1 MIIRMR
7 NWSNVLE
14 VKDICDVNKTW
25 TFYLNPLLGTPV
37 SANHVAAS
45 ECVKSY
51 RYRSRAWVNVHIKHQ
66 NKEQVWSLTEA
77 WLLVPDQSA
86 SSLILSSTRRFHQ
99 QNCRSLNVFRTTWCK
114 LYRRLCENPRRFL
127 KYSNPLVWY
136 QQPNLGYI
144 LKTNKWFT
152 VV

>member
-99 QNCRSLNVFRTTWCK
+99 QNCRSLNVFLFFVPLDVNSTDGCVKIPGDFWNTQTHSSGT
-114 LYRRLCENPRRFL
+114 
-127 KYSNPLVWY
+127 SNQTSV
-136 QQPNLGYI
+136 
-144 LKTNKWFT
+144 TF
-152 VV
+152 